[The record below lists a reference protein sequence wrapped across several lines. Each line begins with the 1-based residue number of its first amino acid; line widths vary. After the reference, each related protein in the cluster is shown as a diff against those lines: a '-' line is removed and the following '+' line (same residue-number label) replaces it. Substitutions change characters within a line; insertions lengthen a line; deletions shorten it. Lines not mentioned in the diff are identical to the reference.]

1 MLTQHCLNKLN
12 APRTAKDA
20 LIAEM
25 LGDMGKLHDSLEEL
39 KTVIPFQAALIEK
52 QFSSV
57 VGQLEKASSDIPK
70 NVEASSKYLRSELTR
85 GIDDVVGVA
94 NETLLKFSAKI
105 VELQQSI
112 GEVQKSKEGARSEL
126 ATAAKMAVSAELKAA
141 GGNLST
147 SSKTTPT
154 ALVLTGCVA
163 FLFGAVFTAL
173 LCAVFLK

>member
-1 MLTQHCLNKLN
+1 MTGHVNV
-12 APRTAKDA
+12 RDA
-20 LIAEM
+20 LLAEI
-25 LGDMGKLHDSLEEL
+25 LGDMGKLHDSVDAL
-39 KTVIPFQAALIEK
+39 KKVIPDQAALIEK

-94 NETLLKFSAKI
+94 NETLIKFSAKI
-105 VELQQSI
+105 SELQQSI
-112 GEVQKSKEGARSEL
+112 SEVNKSKEGARSEL
-126 ATAAKMAVSAELKAA
+126 ATAAKMAVNAELKAA

-147 SSKTTPT
+147 SGKTTPT
-154 ALVLTGCVA
+154 ALVLTGCAA

-173 LCAVFLK
+173 LCAVFIK